1 MLPMIAIGIGGT
13 GKWVLTDVKK
23 NLVDA
28 YGNVPEKVALL
39 EFDLLV
45 QENIPVE
52 RAKFDLEQ
60 GKMVPFTLDYD
71 PAHREF
77 FIFCEK
83 LTDIINSVK
92 NAKGDYSFIEKWF
105 GKEEAEGYV
114 GESGSCAGAGQI
126 RSLSR
131 TSFFL
136 HPQEIYERISSS
148 VRNIVAKRSQNE
160 IIPVFIISSLAGGTG
175 CGTFIDFANIVH
187 KCFSDLKL
195 ANVQYHIFGIFILPR
210 GFQGTIP
217 SHESEERFETNCF
230 SAFREMHRFNSMID
244 QKIQYAP
251 NIDIKKDF
259 PLYDI
264 VYFIDGEGIVEQ
276 NGRPTPHYLGLCPAI
291 SEYIMTYVEG
301 IAPIDAL
308 PKIIHI
314 GIRPYFAPKHPQS
327 GELDIPIY
335 STFGVHKYIL
345 EIDDIKIDFAHRLGK
360 DILNHFIE
368 QPVFAAGAE
377 VQAFMKGSTAT
388 PLLRNFFYQT
398 IENPG
403 FVGTDKKSLINH
415 IKFNSEEEDIDIP
428 LMRTDDIPTITFLKR
443 VNFKIVKTQAD
454 NRYKKVVGSED
465 DMNSPDVQQ
474 RSTYGV
480 LNYYIKKHEE
490 KFSNA
495 VEEYL
500 IQMLNAQDRKGSLLK
515 AGYFLKALIKT
526 FDDIIDQVQK
536 MFNEVRIEDRINTIQ
551 SQINKCKK
559 DKRYLEL
566 TEKFVDSFQH
576 QLTMNSIIKIAERDR
591 EICKEILTDVD
602 NWIGTFK
609 EGIKQIDI
617 SNNEHIKTR
626 RSKRTIKCW
635 TFVTDPSDKFENKIY
650 ELMKGDEPQNSIEKA
665 IKNKL
670 PAIRIETLVDPR
682 KYFTW
687 KFELLNGASNS
698 QIRLSCLLP
707 ENFKP
712 LESLKNEPI
721 KWNYSFINNYLI
733 LGKLDILKSFTIM
746 DALALKGE
754 DPARIASNLKLKSSL
769 FANVNSAAQV
779 RGSGEATNTEHFVE
793 TIASF
798 TTTEPGRD
806 FAQKFAAEIEKETGN
821 VINDHQG
828 NSFPYMILQLRI
840 DNYIKY
846 SGFTGLTATSDS
858 YAKEAI
864 KGGYHVFPEEI
875 NALKIESKFKEV
887 FHEEPNFLNCK
898 VVNLIGDIELV
909 RSFTYALK
917 EELIKFELGTGEYT
931 IEIEE
936 VGEKKSYP
944 LGKSMIEA
952 LGFLLKEDAIPQKA
966 RKKIKERTEQLKR
979 GVNEH
984 NIESFIE
991 NLTEF
996 FRKID
1001 PSGESDPAEK
1011 DLLKVM
1017 KVIMYEEIENYK
1029 KVKKAYI

>member
-45 QENIPVE
+45 PENIPVE
-52 RAKFDLEQ
+52 RAKFDLKQ
-60 GKMVPFTLDYD
+60 GKMMPFTLDYD
-71 PAHREF
+71 PAHSEF
-77 FIFCEK
+77 FIFCGK
-83 LTDIINSVK
+83 LTDVVNSVK
-92 NAKGDYSFIEKWF
+92 NAKGDYLFIEKWF
-105 GKEEAEGYV
+105 GKEEAERYV

-136 HPQEIYERISSS
+136 HSQEIYGRISSS
-148 VRNIVAKRSQNE
+148 VRNIVAKRSGNE

-187 KCFSDLKL
+187 KCFSDLRL

-217 SHESEERFETNCF
+217 SREFRERFETNCF
-230 SAFREMHRFNSMID
+230 SAFREIHRFDSVPD

-251 NIDIKKDF
+251 DIDIKKDF

-264 VYFIDGEGIVEQ
+264 VYFIDGTGIVEQ
-276 NGRPTPHYLGLCPAI
+276 DGRPTPHYLGLCPAI

-301 IAPIDAL
+301 TAPIGDL
-308 PKIIHI
+308 PEIIGV
-314 GIRPYFAPKHPQS
+314 GIRPYFAPNHPQS
-327 GELDIPIY
+327 GELDIPVY
-335 STFGVHKYIL
+335 STFGDHKYIL

-368 QPVFAAGAE
+368 QPVFAAPAE
-377 VQAFMKGSTAT
+377 VQTFVKGSTAT
-388 PLLRNFFYQT
+388 PLLRNFLYQT
-398 IENPG
+398 VENPG
-403 FVGTDKKSLINH
+403 FVGTDKKSLIAQ
-415 IKFNSEEEDIDIP
+415 IRFNSKEEDIDIP
-428 LMRTDDIPTITFLKR
+428 AMRTDDITTKRGLKSIK
-443 VNFKIVKTQAD
+443 FEIVKPQAD
-454 NRYKKVVGSED
+454 NRMKKVIGSKN
-465 DMNSPDVQQ
+465 DMNSPNVQE
-474 RSTYGV
+474 RSTHGV
-480 LNYYIKKHEE
+480 LNYYIKKHKE

-500 IQMLNAQDRKGSLLK
+500 IQILNAQDRRGSLLK
-515 AGYFLKALIKT
+515 AEYFLEALIKT
-526 FDDIIDQVQK
+526 FDNIIDRVQK
-536 MFNEVRIEDRINTIQ
+536 MFNDVRIEDSINTKQ
-551 SQINKCKK
+551 NAINKCKK
-559 DKRYLEL
+559 DKTYLEL
-566 TEKFVDSFQH
+566 IKQLVNLVQH
-576 QLTMNSIIKIAERDR
+576 QLIMNSTIEMAERDR
-591 EICKEILTDVD
+591 KVCKEILTDID
-602 NWIGTFK
+602 NWINTFK
-609 EGIKQIDI
+609 EGIKQIGT

-626 RSKRTIKCW
+626 KSKRTIKCW
-635 TFVTDPSDKFENKIY
+635 TFVTDPGDKIENKIY

-670 PAIRIETLVDPR
+670 PAIRIEKLVDPR
-682 KYFTW
+682 EYFTW
-687 KFELLNGASNS
+687 KFELLNETSNS

-707 ENFKP
+707 EDFEP

-721 KWNYSFINNYLI
+721 KWNYNFINNYLT
-733 LGKLDILKSFTIM
+733 LGRLDILKSFTIM

-754 DPARIASNLKLKSSL
+754 NPARIASDLKLKSSP
-769 FANVNSAAQV
+769 FADVNQAAQV
-779 RGSGEATNTEHFVE
+779 RGSGEATNTKHFIE
-793 TIASF
+793 TTASF
-798 TTTEPGRD
+798 TTTDPGRD
-806 FAQKFAAEIEKETGN
+806 FAQEFAAEIRRETGN
-821 VINDHQG
+821 VINDYQG
-828 NSFPYMILQLRI
+828 NPFPYMILQLRI

-887 FHEEPNFLNCK
+887 FHGEPNFLNCK

-917 EELIKFELGTGEYT
+917 EELIKPELGTGEYT

-944 LGKSMIEA
+944 LGKSMIKA
-952 LGFLLKEDAIPQKA
+952 LEFLLKEDAIPQKA
-966 RKKIKERTEQLKR
+966 REKINERTEQLKK
-979 GVNEH
+979 GVNRD
-984 NIESFIE
+984 NIESFIK

-996 FRKID
+996 FKKID
-1001 PSGESDPAEK
+1001 PSSKSDPAEK
-1011 DLLKVM
+1011 DLMKVM
-1017 KVIMYEEIENYK
+1017 KVIIYEEIENYK
-1029 KVKKAYI
+1029 KKLKGRI